1 MNSYEGTKV
10 LMALMGMEIGG
21 AETHVLEL
29 CKALKRRGLD
39 VFVVSNGGVYEEE
52 LIRHGIKHFKLPLHN
67 KNPKNLI
74 TSYFSL
80 KKIILENNIGLVHAH
95 ARIPAFLCGLL
106 QRRLHF
112 RFVTTAHAH
121 FRNTFAYRVLTNF
134 GEASLAVAQDIKENL
149 VKNYKMSE
157 DNVFLT
163 INGIDSEKFSPEV
176 IDATRIFREFE
187 IPWYFKKIV
196 NICRMDKDMTHAAH
210 RLIELAPQIYQ
221 KNQNTRII
229 IVGGGN
235 DYEAVAEKARNVNE
249 MLGVRHVIV
258 TGTRTDI
265 PRFLAAADIFVG
277 VSRSVLEAMA
287 CAKPAIL
294 AGGQG
299 YLGVFNENVLESA
312 INTNFTCRGHEEVTI
327 ENLRQDLFN
336 LLDASPEKLE
346 ELGNFGKKIIDEN
359 YSIDKMTDAAITLY
373 DSVRKPKKAIDA
385 VISGYYGSNNHG
397 DDILLKAITDDLRK
411 IHPEIKITVISKRP
425 KETKQIYNVESIQRF
440 NFPRIIMTLKKTNLL
455 IMGGGSLIQDL
466 TSTKSLIYYVFVMN
480 LAARARAKVMLYA
493 NGIGP
498 LKLEKN
504 RLRAVAALEKVEK
517 ITLRD
522 QQSKITLQE
531 LGLKNENIIVT
542 ADAAFGFT
550 NTRPDAGDE
559 ILDKIGLVSRNYFCV
574 SIRGWKTLKD
584 DFTSEMA
591 VFCDYMGEKHG
602 LSPLFIPMQP
612 SNDAEI
618 STQVMELA
626 RRQSYYLQENFSIE
640 EILSITAGAKFLVG
654 MRLHSVIYGANT
666 ATPVI
671 GLVYDPKVSAMFNE
685 LDQKYYINLEEVSAN
700 RLIDFSEDIL
710 SRRDEVSGQLR
721 MVTRPMVE
729 KAQSNAQIA
738 YDIINRDLF

>member
-29 CKALKRRGLD
+29 CKSLKRRGLD
-39 VFVVSNGGVYEEE
+39 VYVVSNGGVYEDE
-52 LIRHGIKHFKLPLHN
+52 LVRHGVKHYKLPLHN

-80 KKIILENNIGLVHAH
+80 KRIIEENEIMLVHAH

-106 QRRLHF
+106 QKRLGF

-121 FRNTFAYRVLTNF
+121 FSNAVHYRLLTNF

-157 DNVFLT
+157 DNVSLT
-163 INGIDSEKFSPEV
+163 INGIDTERFSAEV
-176 IDATRIFREFE
+176 DITRILREFE
-187 IPWYFKKIV
+187 IPWYFKRIV
-196 NICRMDKDMTHAAH
+196 NISRMDKDMSHAAH
-210 RLIELAPQIYQ
+210 RLIELAPQVYA

-235 DYEAVAEKARNVNE
+235 DYDAIAEKADAVNNS
-249 MLGVRHVIV
+249 LGVRFVIV

-265 PRFLAAADIFVG
+265 PKFLAAADIFVG

-287 CAKPAIL
+287 CQKPVIL

-299 YLGVFNENVLESA
+299 YLGVFNDDVLKTA
-312 INTNFTCRGHEEVTI
+312 ISTNFTCRGHEELTVD
-327 ENLRQDLFN
+327 NLQRDLFN
-336 LLDASPEKLE
+336 LMDASPEKLE
-346 ELGNFGKKIIDEN
+346 ELGKIAKNVIYEN
-359 YSIDKMTDAAITLY
+359 YSLEKMTDDAIMLY
-373 DSVRKPKKAIDA
+373 DSVRKPKKEIDA
-385 VISGYYGSNNHG
+385 VICGYYGSNNHG
-397 DDILLKAITDDLRK
+397 DDVILEAITNDLRQ
-411 IHPEIKITVISKRP
+411 INPEIKITVISKRP
-425 KETKQIYNVESIQRF
+425 KETKQIYNVDSVQRF
-440 NFPRIIMTLKKTNLL
+440 NFARIISTLRKTNLL

-466 TSTKSLIYYVFVMN
+466 TSTKSLVYYVFVMN

-498 LKLEKN
+498 LKLTKN
-504 RLRAVAALEKVEK
+504 QHRAASALEKVEK

-522 QQSKITLQE
+522 QQSRQVLEE
-531 LGLKNENIIVT
+531 LGLKNQNIKVT
-542 ADAAFGFT
+542 VDPAFGFT
-550 NTRPDAGDE
+550 NTRPDARE
-559 ILDKIGLVSRNYFCV
+559 AILDNIGLVSRKYFCV
-574 SIRGWKTLKD
+574 SIRGWKTLKE
-584 DFTSEMA
+584 DFTTEMA

-612 SNDAEI
+612 SIDAEI

-626 RRQSYYLQENFSIE
+626 RRQSYYLQEDFTIE
-640 EILSITAGAKFLVG
+640 EILSVVAGAQFLVG

-671 GLVYDPKVSAMFNE
+671 GLIYDPKVSAMFSE
-685 LDQKYYINLEEVSAN
+685 LDQKYYIGLEEVSAGK
-700 RLIDFSEDIL
+700 LINFSEEIL
-710 SRRDEVSGQLR
+710 SRRDEISAQLR
-721 MVTRPMVE
+721 EVTRPMAE
-729 KAQSNAQIA
+729 KARNNAEIA

>member
-29 CKALKRRGLD
+29 CKSLKRRGLD
-39 VFVVSNGGVYEEE
+39 VYVVSNGGVYEEE
-52 LIRHGIKHFKLPLHN
+52 LIRHGVKHFKLPLHN

-74 TSYFSL
+74 LSYFSL
-80 KKIILENNIGLVHAH
+80 KRIILDNDIRLVHAH

-106 QRRLHF
+106 HKRLHF

-121 FRNTFAYRVLTNF
+121 FRNAFVYRVLTNF
-134 GEASLAVAQDIKENL
+134 GEAGLAVAQDIKEEL
-149 VKNYKMSE
+149 VKNYKMSD

-163 INGIDSEKFSPEV
+163 INGIDSEKFSPDV
-176 IDATRIFREFE
+176 IDPARILREFE
-187 IPWYFKKIV
+187 IPWNYKKIV
-196 NICRMDKDMTHAAH
+196 NVSRMDKDMSHAAH
-210 RLIELAPQIYQ
+210 KLIELAPQLYK
-221 KNQNTRII
+221 KNSNSRII

-235 DYEAVAEKARNVNE
+235 DYDVISEKADNINDI
-249 MLGVRHVIV
+249 LGVRYVIT

-299 YLGVFNENVLESA
+299 YLGILNEDVLDSA
-312 INTNFTCRGHEEVTI
+312 INTNFTCRGHEEATV
-327 ENLRQDLFN
+327 ENLQRDLFN
-336 LLDASPEKLE
+336 LLDASPDELNK
-346 ELGNFGKKIIDEN
+346 LGNFAKAVIDEK
-359 YSIDKMTDAAITLY
+359 YSIEKMTDDAIMLY
-373 DSVRKPKKAIDA
+373 DRVRKPKKAIDA
-385 VISGYYGSNNHG
+385 MISGYYGSNNHG
-397 DDILLKAITDDLRK
+397 DDLILKAITDDLRK
-411 IHPEIKITVISKRP
+411 IHPHIKITVISKRP
-425 KETKQIYNVESIQRF
+425 KETKRIYGVESIQRF
-440 NFPRIIMTLKKTNLL
+440 NFPRIIASLRKTNLL

-466 TSTKSLIYYVFVMN
+466 TSTKSLIYYIFVMN
-480 LAARARAKVMLYA
+480 LAAKARAKVMLYA

-498 LKLEKN
+498 LKLEN
-504 RLRAVAALEKVEK
+504 NQRRAAGALEKVEK

-522 QQSKITLQE
+522 RQSKEILKE
-531 LGLKNENIIVT
+531 LGLENGNVLIT

-550 NTRPDAGDE
+550 NTLSDMGYE
-559 ILDKIGLVSRNYFCV
+559 ILDKIGLIGKKYFCI
-574 SIRGWKTLKD
+574 SIRGWKTLKE

-591 VFCDYMGEKHG
+591 VFCDYMSEKHG

-612 SNDAEI
+612 SIDAEI

-626 RRQSYYLQENFSIE
+626 RRQSYYLQEDFSIE
-640 EILSITAGAKFLVG
+640 EILSVVAGAQFLVG

-671 GLVYDPKVSAMFNE
+671 GLAYDPKVSAMFQE
-685 LDQKYYINLEEVSAN
+685 LNQKYYVNLEEVSAGK
-700 RLIDFSEDIL
+700 LIKFSEEIL
-710 SRRDEVSGQLR
+710 LCRDEIARQLR
-721 MVTRPMVE
+721 KATRPMRE
-729 KAQSNAQIA
+729 KAQSNAKIA

>member
-1 MNSYEGTKV
+1 MSSYENTKV

-29 CKALKRRGLD
+29 CKSLRRRGLD
-39 VFVVSNGGVYEEE
+39 VYVVSNGGVYVEE
-52 LIRHGIKHFKLPLHN
+52 LVRHGIKHFKLPLHN

-80 KKIILENNIGLVHAH
+80 KRIIKENDIRLVHAH

-106 QRRLHF
+106 QKHLHF

-121 FRNTFAYRVLTNF
+121 FSNAMAYKLLTNF
-134 GEASLAVAQDIKENL
+134 GEASLSVAQDIKENL
-149 VKNYKMSE
+149 VKNYRMSE

-163 INGIDSEKFSPEV
+163 INGIDTDKFTPDVDFSDILSEL
-176 IDATRIFREFE
+176 D
-187 IPWYFKKIV
+187 IPTDCKRIV
-196 NICRMDKDMTHAAH
+196 NISRMDRDMSHAAH
-210 RLIELAPQIYQ
+210 RLIELAPQLYE
-221 KNQNTRII
+221 KNPNTRIV
-229 IVGGGN
+229 IVGSGN
-235 DYEAVAEKARNVNE
+235 DYDAIVEKAQGINDS
-249 MLGVRHVIV
+249 MGIKHIIV

-265 PRFLAAADIFVG
+265 PKFLAAADIFVG

-299 YLGVFNENVLESA
+299 YLGVLNKNVLDTA
-312 INTNFTCRGHEEVTI
+312 IATNFTCRGHEEVAVQ
-327 ENLRQDLFN
+327 NLSKDLFN
-336 LLDASPEKLE
+336 LLDSSPKKLA
-346 ELGNFGKKIIDEN
+346 ELGSMARTIIEEN
-359 YSIDKMTDAAITLY
+359 YSLDKMADDALMLY
-373 DSVRKPKKAIDA
+373 DCVRKPNRAIDA

-397 DDILLKAITDDLRK
+397 DDILLKAITDDLRA

-425 KETKQIYNVESIQRF
+425 KETKSIYNVESIQRF
-440 NFPRIIMTLKKTNLL
+440 NFPRIIASLRKANLL

-480 LAARARAKVMLYA
+480 LAALARAKVMLYA

-504 RLRAVAALEKVEK
+504 QRRAAAALEKVEK

-522 QQSKITLQE
+522 QQSKIVLQE
-531 LGLKNENIIVT
+531 LGLKNESVIVT

-550 NTRPDAGDE
+550 NTNPDASSAL
-559 ILDKIGLVSRNYFCV
+559 LDKINLIGKKYFCV
-574 SIRGWKTLKD
+574 SIRGWKTLKE
-584 DFTSEMA
+584 DFVSEMA
-591 VFCDYMGEKHG
+591 VFCDYMSEKHG
-602 LSPLFIPMQP
+602 LYPLFIPMQP

-618 STQVMELA
+618 STQVMEVA
-626 RRQSYYLQENFSIE
+626 KRQSYYLQEDFTIE
-640 EILSITAGAKFLVG
+640 EILSVVAGAEFLVG
-654 MRLHSVIYGANT
+654 MRLHSIIYGANT

-671 GLVYDPKVSAMFNE
+671 GLVYDPKVSSMLNE
-685 LDQKYYINLEEVSAN
+685 LNQKYYVDLEDISAGKLIN
-700 RLIDFSEDIL
+700 FSEEIL
-710 SRRDEVSGQLR
+710 EKRDEISRELCKI
-721 MVTRPMVE
+721 TRPMIE

-738 YDIINRDLF
+738 YDIINRDEF

>member
-29 CKALKRRGLD
+29 CKSLKRRGLD

-52 LIRHGIKHFKLPLHN
+52 LIRHGIQHFRLPLHN

-74 TSYFSL
+74 SSYFSL
-80 KKIILENNIGLVHAH
+80 KRIILENDIRLVHAH

-106 QRRLHF
+106 QKRLHF

-121 FRNTFAYRVLTNF
+121 FRNAYAYRLLTNF

-149 VKNYKMSE
+149 VTNYKMSDE
-157 DNVFLT
+157 NVFLT
-163 INGIDSEKFSPEV
+163 INGIDTEKFTADV
-176 IDATRIFREFE
+176 DFDRILREFE
-187 IPWYFKKIV
+187 IPWSYKKIV
-196 NICRMDKDMTHAAH
+196 NISRMDRDMSHAAH
-210 RLIELAPQIYQ
+210 RLIELAPQLYQ
-221 KNQNTRII
+221 KNPNTRII

-235 DYEAVAEKARNVNE
+235 DFESIAEKAASVNSA
-249 MLGVRHVIV
+249 LGVRFVVV
-258 TGTRTDI
+258 TNTRTDI
-265 PRFLAAADIFVG
+265 PKFLAAADIFVG

-287 CAKPAIL
+287 CGKPAIL

-299 YLGVFNENVLESA
+299 YLGILSEDVLESA
-312 INTNFTCRGHEEVTI
+312 IKTNFTCRGHDEVTL
-327 ENLRQDLFN
+327 ENLRNDLFN
-336 LLDASPEKLE
+336 LLDSSPDRLE
-346 ELGNFGKKIIDEN
+346 ELGNIGKMIIDEN
-359 YSIDKMTDAAITLY
+359 YSVDKMTDDALMLY
-373 DSVRKPKKAIDA
+373 DTVRRPERAIDA

-397 DDILLKAITDDLRK
+397 DDVLLKAITENLRK

-425 KETKQIYNVESIQRF
+425 KETTQIYGVESIQRF
-440 NFPRIIMTLKKTNLL
+440 NFPRIISTLRNTNLL

-480 LAARARAKVMLYA
+480 LAAKARAKVMLYA

-498 LKLEKN
+498 LKLEAN
-504 RLRAVAALEKVEK
+504 QRRAAAALEKVEI

-522 QQSKITLQE
+522 RQSKDTLEE
-531 LGLKNENIIVT
+531 LGLKNENVIVT

-550 NTRPDAGDE
+550 NTRPDAGDA
-559 ILDKIGLVSRNYFCV
+559 ILDRIGLVSRKYFCV
-574 SIRGWKTLKD
+574 SIRGWKTLRE
-584 DFTSEMA
+584 DFTTEMA
-591 VFCDYMGEKHG
+591 VFCDYMSERHG

-626 RRQSYYLQENFSIE
+626 RRQSYYLQEEFSIE
-640 EILSITAGAKFLVG
+640 EILSVVAGAQFLVG
-654 MRLHSVIYGANT
+654 MRLHSIIYGANA

-671 GLVYDPKVSAMFNE
+671 GLVYDPKVSAVFSE
-685 LDQKYYINLEEVSAN
+685 LSQKYYIGLDEISAN
-700 RLIDFSEDIL
+700 KLIDFAEEILDNRDDI
-710 SRRDEVSGQLR
+710 VKQLKV
-721 MVTRPMVE
+721 VTQPMMK

-738 YDIINRDLF
+738 YDIINRDMF